1 MTHDWEKCFQCL
13 NVNEACSGAEEMF
26 VYTLNIQAVPGT
38 RENGGMGGGRERTYV
53 YKKKDRWRDGWKYV
67 WIDWRIRKL
76 LLYYYTPW
84 TLIT

>member
-38 RENGGMGGGRERTYV
+38 REKGGMGGGEKGLTYI
-53 YKKKDRWRDGWKYV
+53 KRKIGEEMDGNMYE
-67 WIDWRIRKL
+67 
-76 LLYYYTPW
+76 
-84 TLIT
+84 